1 MWVRPD
7 LQARPVTSFHAIAT
21 KVANSKGLRLD
32 AALYRD
38 HPEFASGEYVVD
50 VIAPGRLLVRANG
63 REEVTAEAEADPMRG
78 AFLAFMDQQMR
89 ADPALFTAMDRA
101 QVALIESLVEG
112 VDADDD
118 TEFPADFRL
127 P

>member
-1 MWVRPD
+1 M
-7 LQARPVTSFHAIAT
+7 SFHATAT
-21 KVANSKGLRLD
+21 KVGNSKGLRLD

-63 REEVTAEAEADPMRG
+63 PEETATKEEADPMLG
-78 AFLAFMDQQMR
+78 AFLAFMDQQMSLH
-89 ADPALFTAMDRA
+89 PTQFTPIDRA
-101 QVALIESLVEG
+101 QVALIEALVAG
-112 VDADDD
+112 VEASDD
-118 TEFPADFRL
+118 TAFPDDFRL

>member
-1 MWVRPD
+1 M
-7 LQARPVTSFHAIAT
+7 
-21 KVANSKGLRLD
+21 
-32 AALYRD
+32 
-38 HPEFASGEYVVD
+38 VD
-50 VIAPGRLLVRANG
+50 VIAPGRLLVRAMCP
-63 REEVTAEAEADPMRG
+63 EEVTAEAEADPMLG
-78 AFLAFMDQQMR
+78 ALLVFMGQQMC

-112 VDADDD
+112 IDADDD

>member
-1 MWVRPD
+1 M
-7 LQARPVTSFHAIAT
+7 SFHATAT
-21 KVANSKGLRLD
+21 KVGNSKGLRLD

-63 REEVTAEAEADPMRG
+63 GEELTAEAEADPMLG
-78 AFLAFMDQQMR
+78 AFLAFMDQQMS
-89 ADPALFTAMDRA
+89 ADPARFSAMDRA
-101 QVALIESLVEG
+101 QAALIESLVEG
-112 VDADDD
+112 VDADED

>member
-1 MWVRPD
+1 M
-7 LQARPVTSFHAIAT
+7 SFHATAT
-21 KVANSKGLRLD
+21 KVGNSRGLRLD

-63 REEVTAEAEADPMRG
+63 HEQTVAEVEADPMLG
-78 AFLAFMDQQMR
+78 AFLAFMDQQMSSN
-89 ADPALFTAMDRA
+89 PTLFTPIDRA
-101 QVALIESLVEG
+101 QIALIASLVEG
-112 VDADDD
+112 VEASDD
-118 TEFPADFRL
+118 TAFSDDFHL

>member
-1 MWVRPD
+1 M
-7 LQARPVTSFHAIAT
+7 SFHATAT
-21 KVANSKGLRLD
+21 KDGNSKGLRLD

-38 HPEFASGEYVVD
+38 HPEFAFGECVVN

-63 REEVTAEAEADPMRG
+63 PEEVTAEAEADPMLG
-78 AFLAFMDQQMR
+78 AFLAFMEQQMC

-118 TEFPADFRL
+118 TEFPADFRV

>member
-1 MWVRPD
+1 M
-7 LQARPVTSFHAIAT
+7 SFHATAT
-21 KVANSKGLRLD
+21 KVGNSKGLRLD

-50 VIAPGRLLVRANG
+50 VIAPGRLLVRAKG
-63 REEVTAEAEADPMRG
+63 PELVTAEAEADPMLG
-78 AFLAFMDQQMR
+78 AFLAFMDQQML
-89 ADPALFTAMDRA
+89 ASPALFTALDRA

-112 VDADDD
+112 VDANDD
-118 TEFPADFRL
+118 TEFPADFRV

>member
-1 MWVRPD
+1 M
-7 LQARPVTSFHAIAT
+7 SFHATAT
-21 KVANSKGLRLD
+21 KVGNSKGLRLD

-63 REEVTAEAEADPMRG
+63 PEQVTTEAEADPMLG
-78 AFLAFMDQQMR
+78 AFLAFMDQQMS
-89 ADPALFTAMDRA
+89 ADPARFTAMDRA
-101 QVALIESLVEG
+101 QVALIESLVDG

-118 TEFPADFRL
+118 TEFPSDFRV

>member
-1 MWVRPD
+1 M
-7 LQARPVTSFHAIAT
+7 SFHAIAT

-32 AALYRD
+32 AALYLN
-38 HPEFASGEYVVD
+38 HPEFASGENVVN

-63 REEVTAEAEADPMRG
+63 PEEVTAEAEADPMLG
-78 AFLAFMDQQMR
+78 VFLVFMEQQMC

-101 QVALIESLVEG
+101 QVALIDSLVEG
-112 VDADDD
+112 VDAECD

-127 P
+127 Q

>member
-1 MWVRPD
+1 MLP
-7 LQARPVTSFHAIAT
+7 
-21 KVANSKGLRLD
+21 KGLRLN

-38 HPEFASGEYVVD
+38 HPEFASGECVVD
-50 VIAPGRLLVRANG
+50 VIASGRLLVRANG
-63 REEVTAEAEADPMRG
+63 HEETAAEEVANPT
-78 AFLAFMDQQMR
+78 
-89 ADPALFTAMDRA
+89 LFTPIDRA

-118 TEFPADFRL
+118 TEFPADFRV

>member
-1 MWVRPD
+1 M
-7 LQARPVTSFHAIAT
+7 SFHATAT
-21 KVANSKGLRLD
+21 KVGNSKGLRLD

-63 REEVTAEAEADPMRG
+63 REEVTAEAEADPMLG
-78 AFLAFMDQQMR
+78 AFLAFMHQQWC

-118 TEFPADFRL
+118 TEFPADFRV